1 MKIRPTNKGL
11 IALQAI
17 GPGPTIED
25 LIYTIDGLEGWEIAS
40 EIDNEQLDI
49 AEQAT
54 LLLQRSPNLQMIP
67 VIRGTAS

>member
-1 MKIRPTNKGL
+1 MEIRPTIKGM
-11 IALQAI
+11 ITIQAV
-17 GPGPTIED
+17 GPGPTIDD
-25 LIYTIDGLEGWEIAS
+25 LIESIDGLEGWEIAS